1 MADTRIACYRLI
13 PYNCLSSAGKCLTET
28 NEAKWQASE
37 RDCRSKCHLKQ
48 ASFFFE
54 KSSSWLFRA
63 PNQTSYRLKFIEK
76 NPFAKYLLKHCNIG
90 IVRDQGL
97 FSCSSCTSIFPKLLS
112 GARELKSVCLRC
124 CFQKSTHCSPTS
136 TKYQKVTK
144 YLTSDE
150 NLLKWTEI
158 KVPS

>member
-1 MADTRIACYRLI
+1 MADTRITRYRLI
-13 PYNCLSSAGKCLTET
+13 PYNCLSSAGKCV
-28 NEAKWQASE
+28 W
-37 RDCRSKCHLKQ
+37 LKQ
-48 ASFFFE
+48 MKQSDKLAKETAGLNVIWNKLHFFE

-63 PNQTSYRLKFIEK
+63 PNQTFYRLKFIEK
-76 NPFAKYLLKHCNIG
+76 NPFAKYLLKHCDIG

-97 FSCSSCTSIFPKLLS
+97 FSCSSCTSIFPKLHS